1 MQMNQP
7 AFDYSEKIIPEL
19 DKFSARVDEIAGDDK
34 RLRVSVEMESLE
46 WHTSMSKVKRE
57 LLIMATQLKEMHKK
71 MESMKTEFIE
81 TVMDFRTK
89 KDKENFEKLKRKLER
104 FNFEEYMTKEEFRKL
119 LGKSSPE

>member
-1 MQMNQP
+1 
-7 AFDYSEKIIPEL
+7 
-19 DKFSARVDEIAGDDK
+19 
-34 RLRVSVEMESLE
+34 
-46 WHTSMSKVKRE
+46 
-57 LLIMATQLKEMHKK
+57 

-89 KDKENFEKLKRKLER
+89 TDKENFEKLKRKLER

>member
-57 LLIMATQLKEMHKK
+57 LLIMKEMHKK

-89 KDKENFEKLKRKLER
+89 TDKENFEKLKRKLER

>member
-89 KDKENFEKLKRKLER
+89 TDKENFEKLKRKLER

>member
-71 MESMKTEFIE
+71 
-81 TVMDFRTK
+81 
-89 KDKENFEKLKRKLER
+89 KRW
-104 FNFEEYMTKEEFRKL
+104 
-119 LGKSSPE
+119 SP

>member
-1 MQMNQP
+1 MNQP

-89 KDKENFEKLKRKLER
+89 TDKENFEKLKRKLER